1 MSLADED
8 EGEDA
13 DEDEA
18 YPNKIKSSFRIASK
32 TRKIFPTN
40 KQLFS
45 CVCCVLCAVLC
56 AVLLCCVLCVL
67 RASRCVLCA
76 SVCESAKCD
85 V

>member
-32 TRKIFPTN
+32 TRKIFPTI
-40 KQLFS
+40 KQLFI
-45 CVCCVLCAVLC
+45 LC
-56 AVLLCCVLCVL
+56 VLLCAAVCFVLCV
-67 RASRCVLCA
+67 
-76 SVCESAKCD
+76 VCCFCD
-85 V
+85 DV

>member
-40 KQLFS
+40 KQLFIL
-45 CVCCVLCAVLC
+45 CVCCVLLCAAVCFVLC
-56 AVLLCCVLCVL
+56 VVCCVLL
-67 RASRCVLCA
+67 REV
-76 SVCESAKCD
+76 
-85 V
+85 